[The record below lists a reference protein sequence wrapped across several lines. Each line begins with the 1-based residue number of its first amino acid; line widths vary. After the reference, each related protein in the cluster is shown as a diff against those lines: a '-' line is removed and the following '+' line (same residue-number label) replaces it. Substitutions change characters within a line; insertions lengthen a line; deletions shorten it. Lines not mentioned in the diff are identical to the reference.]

1 MNVRKGEKKRPI
13 KAVHVMTTAHS
24 GRKNAFFFNIFKKET
39 KQKLKEPSNS
49 QSLMTAGIAH
59 ETPSEGPWHLM
70 YREKIQIPEEKDM
83 LSLKSCE
90 MIKAEAKTCQ
100 KLVL

>member
-1 MNVRKGEKKRPI
+1 
-13 KAVHVMTTAHS
+13 
-24 GRKNAFFFNIFKKET
+24 
-39 KQKLKEPSNS
+39 
-49 QSLMTAGIAH
+49 MTAGIAH

-70 YREKIQIPEEKDM
+70 YREKIQIPEEKDI